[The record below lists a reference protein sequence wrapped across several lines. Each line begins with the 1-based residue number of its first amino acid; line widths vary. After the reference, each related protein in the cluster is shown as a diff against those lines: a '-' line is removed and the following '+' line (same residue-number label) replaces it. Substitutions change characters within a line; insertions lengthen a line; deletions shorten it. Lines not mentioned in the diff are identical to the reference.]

1 MPVRNPVAAHRLE
14 FMFGLIFGGCALE
27 DAAMGVVQDEIE
39 GSTEAVA
46 EGAAD
51 VMDDMAGEMDDMAG
65 AGAEDMGGGELTA
78 GAGNREDEEGEEEI
92 DL

>member
-1 MPVRNPVAAHRLE
+1 
-14 FMFGLIFGGCALE
+14 
-27 DAAMGVVQDEIE
+27 
-39 GSTEAVA
+39 
-46 EGAAD
+46 
-51 VMDDMAGEMDDMAG
+51 MAGEMDDMAG

>member
-51 VMDDMAGEMDDMAG
+51 VMDDNGHGRGDG
-65 AGAEDMGGGELTA
+65 
-78 GAGNREDEEGEEEI
+78 
-92 DL
+92 